1 MSEKDKRHVVTSLIA
16 IYATANGETWH
27 RCATLT
33 SYLLAKVQ
41 KKCQPVQ
48 GGKKGCYVT

>member
-16 IYATANGETWH
+16 IYATAYGETWY

-41 KKCQPVQ
+41 KNVNQSKE
-48 GGKKGCYVT
+48 GKRGVM